1 MWIALLIMLLI
12 FIALVGRLLI
22 YSGNACEYD
31 DKDNDGDY
39 EECWRCCHCSRIWG
53 VCRLTNAHVR
63 KGQKCNMDEE
73 LAKQESLKKK

>member
-12 FIALVGRLLI
+12 FIALVGWLLI

-39 EECWRCCHCSRIWG
+39 EECWRCSHCSRIWG
-53 VCRLTNAHVR
+53 VCRLTNASVR
-63 KGQKCNMDEE
+63 KGQKCNKDEE
-73 LAKQESLKKK
+73 LAKQELLKNK